1 MSPDGRAAVA
11 TQLRFQAAGAIDRGH
26 ELVSYSRRLIQ
37 EAQLRQEAMQSLLGS
52 MYELRGFIRENRRD
66 LSRSIGQLGRRTR
79 MHSH

>member
-1 MSPDGRAAVA
+1 MTADRHPFADTSLRLQVA
-11 TQLRFQAAGAIDRGH
+11 DTIDRGR
-26 ELVSYSRRLIQ
+26 ELVSYSQQLIH
-37 EAQLRQEAMQSLLGS
+37 EAQLRQEAMRTLLGC